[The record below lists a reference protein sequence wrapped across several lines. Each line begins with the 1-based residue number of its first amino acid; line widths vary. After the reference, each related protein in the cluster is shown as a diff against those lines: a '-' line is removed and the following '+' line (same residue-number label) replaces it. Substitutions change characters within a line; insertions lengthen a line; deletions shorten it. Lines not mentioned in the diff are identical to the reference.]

1 MKQEFDVVSPATPDA
16 LRSSLPR
23 GASAPFEASRERE
36 LGAIVSDMWINAE
49 KLLRQEVELG
59 LAELSL
65 RADKLKQGLLSAAIA
80 GAFLFA
86 GVLTLLATVV
96 LGLSKVM
103 EPWLAALIV
112 GSLVTGV
119 GVTLLMRGE
128 HKLEQATTPDE
139 HLHRTTRAMKEAI
152 K

>member
-1 MKQEFDVVSPATPDA
+1 MRQEFDGVPPPAVD
-16 LRSSLPR
+16 SLTT
-23 GASAPFEASRERE
+23 SRERE
-36 LGAIVSDMWINAE
+36 LGAIVSDMWVNAE

-65 RADKLKQGLLSAAIA
+65 RADKLKQSLLSAAIA
-80 GAFLFA
+80 GATLFA
-86 GVLTLLATVV
+86 GLLTLLATVV

-103 EPWLAALIV
+103 EPWLATLIV
-112 GSLVTGV
+112 GGLVTGL
-119 GVTLLMRGE
+119 GVTLLLRGE
-128 HKLEQATTPDE
+128 QKAVQAVTPDE

>member
-1 MKQEFDVVSPATPDA
+1 MKQEFELMPPKAPASLSVS
-16 LRSSLPR
+16 
-23 GASAPFEASRERE
+23 GERE
-36 LGAIVSDMWINAE
+36 LGTIVSDMWLNAE
-49 KLLRQEVELG
+49 KLLRQELELG

-112 GSLVTGV
+112 GSVVTSV

-128 HKLEQATTPDE
+128 HKIEQAGTPDE

>member
-1 MKQEFDVVSPATPDA
+1 MKQEFDGIPRPAPD
-16 LRSSLPR
+16 SLS
-23 GASAPFEASRERE
+23 ASGERE
-36 LGAIVSDMWINAE
+36 LGAIVSDMWTNAE

-80 GAFLFA
+80 GAVLFA

-112 GSLVTGV
+112 GGLVTGA

-128 HKLEQATTPDE
+128 QKIEQASTPDE

>member
-1 MKQEFDVVSPATPDA
+1 MKQEFDVMPPHARDSLSVS
-16 LRSSLPR
+16 
-23 GASAPFEASRERE
+23 GERE
-36 LGAIVSDMWINAE
+36 LGAIVSDMWLNAE
-49 KLLRQEVELG
+49 KLLRAEVELG

-80 GAFLFA
+80 GAFLFGGA
-86 GVLTLLATVV
+86 LSLLAAVV

-112 GSLVTGV
+112 GGLVSGV

-128 HKLEQATTPDE
+128 HKVEQAVTPDE

>member
-65 RADKLKQGLLSAAIA
+65 RADKLKQGLLSATIA

-86 GVLTLLATVV
+86 GLLTLLATVV

-112 GSLVTGV
+112 GGLVTGV

-128 HKLEQATTPDE
+128 QKIEQSVTPDE

>member
-1 MKQEFDVVSPATPDA
+1 MNQEFDVIPPPTREPLNVS
-16 LRSSLPR
+16 S
-23 GASAPFEASRERE
+23 ERE
-36 LGAIVSDMWINAE
+36 LGAIVSDMWVNAE
-49 KLLRQEVELG
+49 KLLRQELELG

-65 RADKLKQGLLSAAIA
+65 RVDKLKQGLLSAVIA

-86 GVLTLLATVV
+86 GILLLLATVV

-112 GSLVTGV
+112 GGLVTGA
-119 GVTLLMRGE
+119 GVTLLLRGE
-128 HKLEQATTPDE
+128 EKTVQAVKPDE

>member
-1 MKQEFDVVSPATPDA
+1 MKQEFEVTPPNA
-16 LRSSLPR
+16 LVHDSLS
-23 GASAPFEASRERE
+23 ASGERE
-36 LGAIVSDMWINAE
+36 LGAIVSDMWTNAE
-49 KLLRQEVELG
+49 KLLRQELELG

-128 HKLEQATTPDE
+128 HKVEQATTPDE

>member
-1 MKQEFDVVSPATPDA
+1 VKQDFDVRPPDA
-16 LRSSLPR
+16 LDSL
-23 GASAPFEASRERE
+23 SVSRERE
-36 LGAIVSDMWINAE
+36 LGAIVSNMWINAE
-49 KLLRQEVELG
+49 KLLRQEFELG

-65 RADKLKQGLLSAAIA
+65 RVDKLKQGLLSAVIA

-86 GVLTLLATVV
+86 GVLTLLATAV

-112 GSLVTGV
+112 GGLVTAV

-128 HKLEQATTPDE
+128 HKAEQATTPDK

>member
-1 MKQEFDVVSPATPDA
+1 MKSEFEPAPPPAGD
-16 LRSSLPR
+16 SL
-23 GASAPFEASRERE
+23 AASRERE
-36 LGAIVSDMWINAE
+36 LGAIVSDMWVNAE

-80 GAFLFA
+80 GAMLFA
-86 GVLTLLATVV
+86 GFLTLLATVV
-96 LGLSKVM
+96 LGLSKLM

-112 GSLVTGV
+112 GGLVTGV
-119 GVTLLMRGE
+119 GVTLLLRGE
-128 HKLEQATTPDE
+128 HKTVQAVTPDE

>member
-1 MKQEFDVVSPATPDA
+1 MTQQFDVVPPPPAED
-16 LRSSLPR
+16 SLTT
-23 GASAPFEASRERE
+23 SRERE
-36 LGAIVSDMWINAE
+36 LGAIVSDMWVNAE

-65 RADKLKQGLLSAAIA
+65 RADKLKQGLLSATIA

-86 GVLTLLATVV
+86 GFLTLLATVV
-96 LGLSKVM
+96 LGLSEVM

-112 GSLVTGV
+112 GGLCTAV
-119 GVTLLMRGE
+119 GVTLLLRGE
-128 HKLEQATTPDE
+128 QKAVQAVTPDE

>member
-1 MKQEFDVVSPATPDA
+1 MNSELDVIPPAASDA
-16 LRSSLPR
+16 L
-23 GASAPFEASRERE
+23 SARRERE
-36 LGAIVSDMWINAE
+36 LGAIVSDMWVNAE
-49 KLLRQEVELG
+49 KLLRQELELG

-86 GVLTLLATVV
+86 GFLTLLATAV

-112 GSLVTGV
+112 GGLVTAV
-119 GVTLLMRGE
+119 GVTLAMRGE
-128 HKLEQATTPDE
+128 HKTVQAVTPDE

>member
-1 MKQEFDVVSPATPDA
+1 MKQEFHVTPPNAPDS
-16 LRSSLPR
+16 LSRS
-23 GASAPFEASRERE
+23 GERE
-36 LGAIVSDMWINAE
+36 LGAIVSDMWVNAE
-49 KLLRQEVELG
+49 KLLRQELELG

-112 GSLVTGV
+112 GSVVSGV
-119 GVTLLMRGE
+119 GVTLLLRGE
-128 HKLEQATTPDE
+128 HKVEQATTPDE

>member
-1 MKQEFDVVSPATPDA
+1 MTQELDRRPTEAADA
-16 LRSSLPR
+16 L
-23 GASAPFEASRERE
+23 GTGQERE
-36 LGAIVSDMWINAE
+36 LGAIVSDMWVNAE

-65 RADKLKQGLLSAAIA
+65 RADKLKQGLVAGAIA

-86 GVLTLLATVV
+86 GFLTLLATVV

-112 GSLVTGV
+112 GALVTAV
-119 GVTLLMRGE
+119 GVTLGLRGE
-128 HKLEQATTPDE
+128 QKTVQAVTPDE

>member
-1 MKQEFDVVSPATPDA
+1 MTQPLDLRPKAPNEALPASND
-16 LRSSLPR
+16 
-23 GASAPFEASRERE
+23 RE
-36 LGAIVSDMWINAE
+36 LGAIVSDMWVNAE

-65 RADKLKQGLLSAAIA
+65 RADKLKQGLLAGAIA

-86 GVLTLLATVV
+86 GFLTLLATVV

-112 GSLVTGV
+112 GGLVTGV
-119 GVTLLMRGE
+119 GATLALRGE
-128 HKLEQATTPDE
+128 QKTVQSVAPDE

>member
-1 MKQEFDVVSPATPDA
+1 MKQEFNLVPPSTED
-16 LRSSLPR
+16 SLTT
-23 GASAPFEASRERE
+23 SRERE

-65 RADKLKQGLLSAAIA
+65 RADKLKQGLLSATIA

-86 GVLTLLATVV
+86 GFLTLLATVV

-112 GSLVTGV
+112 GGLVTGV
-119 GVTLLMRGE
+119 GVTLLLRGE
-128 HKLEQATTPDE
+128 QKTVQAVTPDQ

>member
-1 MKQEFDVVSPATPDA
+1 MKQEFDPRPPAATDPLA
-16 LRSSLPR
+16 TSH
-23 GASAPFEASRERE
+23 ERE

-65 RADKLKQGLLSAAIA
+65 RADKLKQGLLSGAIA

-86 GVLTLLATVV
+86 GFLTLLATVV

-103 EPWLAALIV
+103 EPWLSALIV
-112 GSLVTGV
+112 GALTTAV
-119 GVTLLMRGE
+119 GVTLGLRGE
-128 HKLEQATTPDE
+128 HKTVQAVTPDE

>member
-1 MKQEFDVVSPATPDA
+1 MKQDFDVMPPRARDSLSVS
-16 LRSSLPR
+16 
-23 GASAPFEASRERE
+23 GERE
-36 LGAIVSDMWINAE
+36 LGAIVSDMWLNAE
-49 KLLRQEVELG
+49 KLLRSELELG

-86 GVLTLLATVV
+86 GALSLLAAVV

-112 GSLVTGV
+112 GGLVSGV
-119 GVTLLMRGE
+119 GVTLLTRGE
-128 HKLEQATTPDE
+128 HKVEQAVTPDE